1 MRSLPLQKISKSFV
15 KVKSKSS
22 LNECMYIYIYKDSSR
37 VRWGGGGCFVFY
49 DFDEDNN
56 HELRK
61 GERTPEFSPPL
72 GASSGTGC
80 GYRQN

>member
-1 MRSLPLQKISKSFV
+1 MYV
-15 KVKSKSS
+15 
-22 LNECMYIYIYKDSSR
+22 YIYIKTPLEL
-37 VRWGGGGCFVFY
+37 GGGGGLFCFY